1 MLQIAIIGIAIML
14 VVKGLDVWH
23 QQKIA
28 ESAGHTGSHFTAMVA
43 CTIAVFGALFLI
55 WASFEQVQS
64 SPEVPRME
72 SQ

>member
-14 VVKGLDVWH
+14 VLKGIDIWH

-28 ESAGHTGSHFTAMVA
+28 ESAGHAGSHFVAMVA
-43 CTIAVFGALFLI
+43 FAIAILGAIFLI
-55 WASFEQVQS
+55 WASVKQVS
-64 SPEVPRME
+64 NTPNLPTME